1 MTIPKENRI
10 EPVNNTQV
18 KPEIA
23 EPLLYT
29 VAAVSKKLSLGVS
42 TLYRMMDE
50 GTIRYHRIGR
60 TTRRISK
67 DEIHRFL
74 RETQV

>member
-1 MTIPKENRI
+1 M
-10 EPVNNTQV
+10 NTQPQ
-18 KPEIA
+18 KARTQGENA